1 MNSNMKGLLFI
12 VLGILSLAWFAYDVL
27 GYASRGG
34 VAPGDNP
41 ALEYTM
47 TFLKLVMTVSWFF
60 NAIRAFKQKG

>member
-12 VLGILSLAWFAYDVL
+12 VLAIVSLLWLAYDFI

-41 ALEYTM
+41 ALEYGM
-47 TFLKLVMTVSWFF
+47 TFLKLVMTISWSVAAI
-60 NAIRAFKQKG
+60 NAFRQKG

>member
-1 MNSNMKGLLFI
+1 MNSNVKGVLFV
-12 VLGILSLAWFAYDVL
+12 VLGILSLLWLAYDVI

-47 TFLKLVMTVSWFF
+47 TFLKLVMTISWFF
-60 NAIRAFKQKG
+60 NAFRAFQQKG